1 MERTETASLVER
13 LAGAPGRIAAATAGL
28 TPEQLSTPPAD
39 GEWSALGV
47 LAHIRAC
54 DDILSPRL
62 VMMLVRDEPAMPVFD
77 DRRWEQVMGYADS
90 DFAEL
95 LAAYT
100 FRRAELVRALRRL
113 GPADLQ
119 RTGQLETRGSI
130 VLANVLRMIMEHE
143 DEHCL
148 QIETLVGM
156 V

>member
-13 LAGAPGRIAAATAGL
+13 LAEAPGRIAAATAGL

-54 DDILSPRL
+54 DDILAPRL
-62 VMMLVRDEPAMPVFD
+62 VMMSVRDEPSMPVFD
-77 DRRWEQVMGYADS
+77 DRRWEEVMAYADS
-90 DFAEL
+90 DFQEL

-100 FRRAELVRALRRL
+100 FRRAEVVRALRRL

-119 RTGQLETRGSI
+119 RTGQLETRGTI
-130 VLANVLRMIMEHE
+130 AIRDVLRHIAEHE

-148 QIETLVGM
+148 QIETLIAGL
-156 V
+156 

>member
-13 LAGAPGRIAAATAGL
+13 LAGAPGRIATATASL
-28 TPEQLSTPPAD
+28 APERLSTPPAD

-62 VMMLVRDEPAMPVFD
+62 VMMTVRDEPSMPVFD
-77 DRRWEQVMGYADS
+77 ERRWEEAMGYASS
-90 DFAEL
+90 DFQEL

-100 FRRAELVRALRRL
+100 FRRSELVRALRRL
-113 GPADLQ
+113 GPADWH
-119 RTGQLETRGSI
+119 RTGQLETRGTI
-130 VLANVLRMIMEHE
+130 VLQNVLRMIVEHE

-148 QIETLVGM
+148 QIEMLM
-156 V
+156 AAE